1 MTNLS
6 DLFPAGAGKQVSF
19 VASGTLSNGQTVIL
33 NTNGTVSGV
42 SGATEGVGSEAV
54 FESANAQGIQA
65 AYDANSDTVVIIY
78 GDYGSSRAGTA
89 VVGTVSGTSI
99 SFGTPAVFE
108 SVTPYGV
115 FTSGNSITYDANA
128 QKVVIA
134 YVRDRSDI
142 GELYGRS
149 VVGTVSGTSISF
161 GTNVAFSSTV
171 NVGHVSCAY
180 DSTAQK
186 VVVSYQD
193 VDPGSAYGYAVV
205 GTVSGTSISYGTPVV
220 FESATTTQTTTAYDA
235 NANKTVIGYRD
246 GGNSE
251 HGTAIVGTVSGTAIS
266 FGTAVVFNSSD
277 QEALAS
283 TYDSTA
289 QKIVIAYQDKGSSPA
304 NKGTA
309 IVGTVS
315 GTSISFGTEV
325 VFNAAINDHVGMTYD
340 ANANKVVIAYTTASA
355 GNAITGTV
363 SGTSISFGTDTVFNS
378 AVSQFPAPV
387 YNSTDN
393 KIPIAF
399 NDNGNSDYG
408 TGVVYT
414 VGSSTNTSFIGIADA
429 AISDT
434 ASGNVTIKGGIAING
449 LSSLTPGADYYV
461 QGDGSISTTST
472 GLAVKIGKAMS
483 ATSINLE
490 YQS

>member
-115 FTSGNSITYDANA
+115 RTDGNSITYDANA

-134 YVRDRSDI
+134 YIRDRSDI

-171 NVGHVSCAY
+171 NIAHVSCDY

-186 VVVSYQD
+186 VVVALSKTTGVPYEIL
-193 VDPGSAYGYAVV
+193 VPE
-205 GTVSGTSISYGTPVV
+205 TVP
-220 FESATTTQTTTAYDA
+220 TTA
-235 NANKTVIGYRD
+235 
-246 GGNSE
+246 
-251 HGTAIVGTVSGTAIS
+251 
-266 FGTAVVFNSSD
+266 
-277 QEALAS
+277 
-283 TYDSTA
+283 
-289 QKIVIAYQDKGSSPA
+289 
-304 NKGTA
+304 
-309 IVGTVS
+309 
-315 GTSISFGTEV
+315 
-325 VFNAAINDHVGMTYD
+325 
-340 ANANKVVIAYTTASA
+340 
-355 GNAITGTV
+355 
-363 SGTSISFGTDTVFNS
+363 
-378 AVSQFPAPV
+378 
-387 YNSTDN
+387 
-393 KIPIAF
+393 
-399 NDNGNSDYG
+399 
-408 TGVVYT
+408 
-414 VGSSTNTSFIGIADA
+414 
-429 AISDT
+429 
-434 ASGNVTIKGGIAING
+434 
-449 LSSLTPGADYYV
+449 
-461 QGDGSISTTST
+461 
-472 GLAVKIGKAMS
+472 
-483 ATSINLE
+483 
-490 YQS
+490 